1 MKWLLSCAVAIIFFQ
16 QKVYAQQNL
25 LLNGGFED
33 VNVCTEYN
41 AECGV
46 EAWFYLKDVK
56 AQMLSNDNANTLL
69 GSNSLGISFNW
80 RYYTGFSPLI
90 GTILPCSLQKG
101 KEYIF
106 KGLISAKLNPKLLL
120 TPGVCMDQKFYVP
133 FRPFSKE
140 IHPDSIRQL
149 TPIPNTTFYEFEY
162 HFKATGLE
170 KYLTFGTYIKE
181 DTVAGKRQLTG
192 TQTVQ
197 VTLDNF
203 QLIST
208 DSKEIACSG
217 FDKIKKAI
225 YAYNYRHH
233 DMDNSLFGKGELKID
248 LNFPDEQKQTQI
260 KEPVL
265 IKIPQT
271 DTIKLGDVLF
281 DFNKSSLKPTA
292 NKMLSEYFNNHFN
305 KAKVDR
311 IYIEGHTDAIGADK
325 RNLQLSSERSQTVKN
340 WLIQNKIISGD
351 AVKISGFGKSRPI
364 ATNKTPEGRALNR
377 RVEII
382 IFRRQE

>member
-1 MKWLLSCAVAIIFFQ
+1 MKWLLCCAVAIIYFQ
-16 QKVYAQQNL
+16 QKIYAQQNL

-56 AQMLSNDNANTLL
+56 AQMLSNDNAHTLL

-140 IHPDSIRQL
+140 MRPDSIRIL
-149 TPIPNTTFYEFEY
+149 TPVSNTRFYAFEY
-162 HFKATGLE
+162 YFKATGSE
-170 KYLTFGTYIKE
+170 KYLTFGTYLKE
-181 DTVAGKRQLTG
+181 DTVSGKKQLTG

-208 DSKEIACSG
+208 DSKEIVCSG
-217 FDKIKKAI
+217 LDKIKKTI
-225 YAYNYRHH
+225 YDYNYRHR
-233 DMDNSLFGKGELKID
+233 DMDNSLFGNGELKIN
-248 LNFPDEQKQTQI
+248 LNIPDEQKQTQI

-281 DFNKSSLKPTA
+281 DFNKSSLKPAA
-292 NKMLSEYFNNHFN
+292 NKMLSEYFNKYFN
-305 KAKVDR
+305 NTTVDS
-311 IYIEGHTDAIGADK
+311 IFIEGHTDAVGTDK

-351 AVKISGFGKSRPI
+351 AVKIFGFGKNRPI
-364 ATNKTPEGRALNR
+364 ATNKTSEGRALNR
-377 RVEII
+377 RVEMI